1 LIGTIDDAPNCIF
14 GSGCMIWAVR
24 VGRHRA
30 ESCRSLQLRASLTAI
45 FKADFQILEIGRLA
59 LRYRLLKAGHITLV
73 GNCRLCSLVV
83 HDH

>member
-30 ESCRSLQLRASLTAI
+30 DCGHSLRSAPTAAMCRECTLQSRTNSTNLPVVTISNAAI
-45 FKADFQILEIGRLA
+45 LFVIADIGA
-59 LRYRLLKAGHITLV
+59 LPQHY
-73 GNCRLCSLVV
+73 
-83 HDH
+83 